1 MTKFWIDFQTQTNNE
16 RSISEILEYL
26 TRLNQETIEKSESS
40 NSIKSK
46 RIRYIYSERSY
57 PSDISFPQKSLWRK
71 DNMFLQSEK
80 KWIYKDF
87 ELDLDSES
95 TDDSSHQGVT
105 MITVGNAD
113 FNKSYS
119 IDFNVHDKSIS
130 DECKPWWVYKS
141 IYKKVSVF

>member
-1 MTKFWIDFQTQTNNE
+1 MFW
-16 RSISEILEYL
+16 
-26 TRLNQETIEKSESS
+26 
-40 NSIKSK
+40 
-46 RIRYIYSERSY
+46 
-57 PSDISFPQKSLWRK
+57 
-71 DNMFLQSEK
+71 QSEK

-95 TDDSSHQGVT
+95 TDDSSHQGIT

-113 FNKSYS
+113 FNQSYS
-119 IDFNVHDKSIS
+119 IDFKVLDKSIS